1 MIELLEA
8 EQHVALSNRMVER
21 QRELIDML
29 QCEGNGTV
37 SEQIIF
43 DSLMITLALHVTNRQ
58 RVLAKLSFQ
67 TIEGAMQAA

>member
-43 DSLMITLALHVTNRQ
+43 DILMITLALHVTNRQ

-67 TIEGAMQAA
+67 SIEGAMQAA